1 MRRCVINNSI
11 IIIIVDYLLLLLL
24 LLLLV
29 LSVYLLYVCPQGV
42 PQQAVEL
49 EKVYQKEKVLA
60 HLGLSWEL
68 CYKHER
74 KIW

>member
-1 MRRCVINNSI
+1 MAVYTVHCENIATAALQFETLGVLFCVCN
-11 IIIIVDYLLLLLL
+11 LKLE
-24 LLLLV
+24 
-29 LSVYLLYVCPQGV
+29 GV
-42 PQQAVEL
+42 PQQAVDL

-68 CYKHER
+68 CYKYER

>member
-11 IIIIVDYLLLLLL
+11 IIIVSRLFIIIIISIIRLLTF
-24 LLLLV
+24 
-29 LSVYLLYVCPQGV
+29 VCPQGV